1 MADLNL
7 IVNNQPT
14 GDLVVNVDQHSFNN
28 LLSDEVVMQ
37 WLMELEAEDCAAD
50 LDDVRHVRAVPS
62 H

>member
-1 MADLNL
+1 MAQLNL
-7 IVNNQPT
+7 IVNNQPSS
-14 GDLVVNVDQHSFNN
+14 DLIVDVDHQAFNG

-50 LDDVRHVRAVPS
+50 LDDARHVRAVPN